1 MKSLTS
7 KEEEIMNFFWEKGP
21 LFVRELL
28 EFYDEPKPHFN
39 TLSTIVRTLEEKG
52 FVAHKSFG
60 NTYQYYATV
69 TEEQFRN
76 STLKGVISK
85 YFNNSYLGVV
95 SSLVKE
101 EEISL
106 DELKK
111 LINEV
116 EKANS
121 NKLIILWEYSLFTY
135 LNHHLH

>member
-39 TLSTIVRTLEEKG
+39 TLSTIVRTLEDKG

-116 EKANS
+116 EKANT
-121 NKLIILWEYSLFTY
+121 NK
-135 LNHHLH
+135 